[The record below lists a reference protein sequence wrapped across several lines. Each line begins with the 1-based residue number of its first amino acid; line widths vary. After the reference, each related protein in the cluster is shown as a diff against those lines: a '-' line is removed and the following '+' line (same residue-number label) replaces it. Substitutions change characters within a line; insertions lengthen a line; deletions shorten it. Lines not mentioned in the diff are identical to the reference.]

1 MTFLLQRAK
10 QHDVTF
16 QHPYRHLADISRVTG
31 RELWLTRTVTV
42 GSICYCFGPAS
53 RCIMAGLHDGPEYGR
68 EDFVLLDNVE
78 MGPFM
83 KNLKLR

>member
-1 MTFLLQRAK
+1 
-10 QHDVTF
+10 
-16 QHPYRHLADISRVTG
+16 
-31 RELWLTRTVTV
+31 
-42 GSICYCFGPAS
+42 
-53 RCIMAGLHDGPEYGR
+53 MAGLHDGPEYGR